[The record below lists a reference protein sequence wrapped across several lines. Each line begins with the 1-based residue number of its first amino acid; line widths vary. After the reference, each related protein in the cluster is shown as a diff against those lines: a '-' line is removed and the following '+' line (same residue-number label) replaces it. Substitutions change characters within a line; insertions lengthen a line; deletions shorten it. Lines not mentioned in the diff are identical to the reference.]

1 MITEKEKLRRAKI
14 SKTLSKYL
22 ATPEGKEQRRKTS
35 TGKKHSK
42 ETKEKLSKLRTGEG
56 NGMYK
61 KHHSK
66 EAKQKITEAMKIRKI
81 TWGNKISESL
91 KGRIIS
97 PEQKKQI
104 SKKLIEHYKTNPS
117 PWKGKHHSEESK
129 QKMRE
134 ANLGK
139 YDGPN
144 HPQWRG
150 GITHD
155 PYCFSWPEITKAIK
169 ERDNNTCQNPNC
181 KTNSNDLTTHHINY
195 IKEECEGTN
204 LITLCRSC
212 NAKANFYRRKHK
224 IFYQNILIERGILK
238 KPRRRNHEKIS

>member
-14 SKTLSKYL
+14 SKSMSKYL
-22 ATPEGKEQRRKTS
+22 ATPEGKKQRSESS
-35 TGKKHSK
+35 TGRKHSK

-61 KHHSK
+61 KHHSD
-66 EAKQKITEAMKIRKI
+66 EAKEKLSKAMKNRKI
-81 TWGNKISESL
+81 TWGDKISESL
-91 KGRIIS
+91 KGRVVP
-97 PEQKKQI
+97 PEQRKKA
-104 SKKLIEHYKTNPS
+104 SKFMTEHWKTHPNPF
-117 PWKGKHHSEESK
+117 KGKHHSEETK
-129 QKMRE
+129 EKLRKIH
-134 ANLGK
+134 LGR
-139 YDGPN
+139 YDGPK

-155 PYCFSWPEITKAIK
+155 PYCFSWPEIRKAIK

-181 KTNSNDLTTHHINY
+181 KTNSKDLTTHHINY

-212 NAKANFYRRKHK
+212 NAKANFNRKKYK

-238 KPRRRNHEKIS
+238 TNKGD

>member
-22 ATPEGKEQRRKTS
+22 ATPEGKKQRSESS
-35 TGKKHSK
+35 TGRKHSK
-42 ETKEKLSKLRTGEG
+42 ETKEKMSKLRSGEG

-61 KHHSK
+61 KHHSE
-66 EAKQKITEAMKIRKI
+66 EAKQKIIEAMKNRKI
-81 TWGNKISESL
+81 TWGDKISKTK
-91 KGRIIS
+91 KGNVIVS
-97 PEQKKQI
+97 PEQRKQI
-104 SKKLIEHYKTNPS
+104 SNTLIEHYKTNDGTM
-117 PWKGKHHSEESK
+117 KGKRHSEESK

-134 ANLGK
+134 ANLGR

-169 ERDNNTCQNPNC
+169 ERDGNTCQNPNC
-181 KTNSNDLTTHHINY
+181 KTDSSDLTTHHINY

-212 NAKANFYRRKHK
+212 NAKANFNRKKHK
-224 IFYQNILIERGILK
+224 IFYQNILIEKGILN
-238 KPRRRNHEKIS
+238 KPEGDKS